1 MRKKILMLTTIY
13 PAPDLNLLNNT
24 NVCHYFAKEWVKMG
38 YDVKVVFNYPIYS
51 PVFHWIAKFAEKKL
65 ASKGSAYVSTK
76 RITKDSKYEMDGV
89 KVYRTPIYKFMPRI
103 GVSQKNIDKQINKI
117 VDDNKHDGF
126 VPDIIVAHF
135 FYPHLEMV
143 VRLKDLYKAK
153 SCVVVHAQGIDL
165 KKVCGEKLQSF
176 LDAIDVWG
184 YRSIPLEKE
193 FKELY
198 HPKGKSFYCYSGIP
212 EDFLSDSGHTK
223 EFGNEINKFIYVGSF
238 IQRKHPFEVLK
249 ALEKIEGNWTLDY
262 VGKGEQE
269 NNIRKEIA
277 NKQLSDRV
285 IVHGH
290 RPRNE
295 ITGLL
300 DKAQVFVMI
309 SSMET
314 FGLVYVEAMSR
325 GLITIASR
333 NEGMDGII
341 KNGENGFLCEA
352 GNVNELVNII
362 EHIRKMPSHEI
373 TRISNNAIKTAHE
386 LSDKKVAA
394 EYIHAILES

>member
-1 MRKKILMLTTIY
+1 MLTTIY

-38 YDVKVVFNYPIYS
+38 YEVKVVFNYPIYC
-51 PVFHWIAKFAEKKL
+51 PIFHWIAKFAEKKL

-76 RITKDSKYEMDGV
+76 RITKDLTYEMDGV
-89 KVYRTPIYKFMPRI
+89 KVYRTPVYKFMPRI
-103 GVSQKNIDKQINKI
+103 GVSPKNIDKQIKKI
-117 VDDNKHDGF
+117 VDDNKRNGF
-126 VPDIIVAHF
+126 IPDVIVAHF

-143 VRLKDLYKAK
+143 ARLKEVYKAN
-153 SCVVVHAQGIDL
+153 SCIVVHAQGMDL
-165 KKVCGEKLQSF
+165 NKVCGDELPSL

-193 FKELY
+193 FTELY

-212 EDFLSDSGHTK
+212 EEFLTDPNYIKDFGK
-223 EFGNEINKFIYVGSF
+223 EINKFIYVGSF
-238 IQRKHPFEVLK
+238 IKRKHPFEVLK
-249 ALEKIEGNWTLDY
+249 ALEKIDGKWILDY

-269 NNIRKEIA
+269 SVIEKEIV

-285 IVHGH
+285 TLHGH

-295 ITGLL
+295 VSEFL
-300 DKAQVFVMI
+300 DKAQVFIMI

-314 FGLVYVEAMSR
+314 FGLVYIEAMSR

-341 KNGENGFLCEA
+341 RDGENGFLCEA
-352 GNVNELVNII
+352 GNVNELAKII
-362 EHIRKMPSHEI
+362 KKIKDMPLHEI
-373 TRISNNAIKTAHE
+373 TRISNNAIITAHK
-386 LSDKKVAA
+386 LSDKKVAE
-394 EYIHAILES
+394 EYLKAILPKT